1 MGTVIRCSVGRRWQ
15 GREMLEARSAYT
27 GTGQGSGVRMR
38 TGQGVELSAGRNER
52 QVNVKVNG

>member
-15 GREMLEARSAYT
+15 SREMLEAGSAQT

-38 TGQGVELSAGRNER
+38 TGQGAELSAGRHER
-52 QVNVKVNG
+52 QVDVKVNG